1 MIREWHHS
9 ILVRDRRTGLD
20 DDASKKML
28 GHVIRENRA
37 KEKIKSNV
45 PGEWKAG
52 SCACTCLD
60 ATACIKL
67 SRKNEGRNVVAHI
80 LVTIYKRRL
89 LRQIPR
95 SPRLAPLSL
104 ARSLA
109 NLSLSLSLHSFHA
122 PTLPLE
128 MDRWSLTRE
137 TSKKR
142 SEKNVSSN
150 FFVNKHTPGQA
161 LLRVLVSTYF
171 WES

>member
-109 NLSLSLSLHSFHA
+109 NLSLSLSTLISRSHSSSRNGSMI
-122 PTLPLE
+122 LDSRNE
-128 MDRWSLTRE
+128 QE
-137 TSKKR
+137 TKR
-142 SEKNVSSN
+142 KEC
-150 FFVNKHTPGQA
+150 FFEF
-161 LLRVLVSTYF
+161 LRK
-171 WES
+171 

>member
-1 MIREWHHS
+1 MNDTIRFWYAIEE
-9 ILVRDRRTGLD
+9 R

-28 GHVIRENRA
+28 GIGHVIRENRA
-37 KEKIKSNV
+37 KEETKSDV

-109 NLSLSLSLHSFHA
+109 NLSLSLSTLISRSHSSSRNGSMI
-122 PTLPLE
+122 LDSRNE
-128 MDRWSLTRE
+128 QE
-137 TSKKR
+137 TKR
-142 SEKNVSSN
+142 KEC
-150 FFVNKHTPGQA
+150 FFEF
-161 LLRVLVSTYF
+161 LRK
-171 WES
+171 

>member
-37 KEKIKSNV
+37 KEEIKSNV

-109 NLSLSLSLHSFHA
+109 NLSLSLSLYTHF
-122 PTLPLE
+122 TLPLF
-128 MDRWSLTRE
+128 L
-137 TSKKR
+137 SKWIDDPWLAKR
-142 SEKNVSSN
+142 ARNEAKRMFLRISS
-150 FFVNKHTPGQA
+150 
-161 LLRVLVSTYF
+161 
-171 WES
+171 